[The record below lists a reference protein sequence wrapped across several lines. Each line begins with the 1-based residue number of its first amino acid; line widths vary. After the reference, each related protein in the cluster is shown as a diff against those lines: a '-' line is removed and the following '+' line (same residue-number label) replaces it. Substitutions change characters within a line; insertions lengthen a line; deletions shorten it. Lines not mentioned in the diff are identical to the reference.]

1 MNILILSCDTGGG
14 HNTTGLAILEELQRR
29 GHHVIMKDPF
39 SLSHGFFA
47 RNVGTAYVKLVQKNP
62 KAFGLLYHLG
72 MLVTK
77 LHFKSPIYYINGL
90 MSRHMTDFL
99 NQNPFDVI
107 VMPHL
112 YPAEILTYMKNK
124 NQTCPKSVF
133 IATDYACIPFTEE
146 TSCDRYI
153 IPHKTLAKE
162 FIKRGIPA
170 EKIKAL
176 GIPVRS
182 AFTSNITKAD
192 ARKQLGLSD
201 TGTYFLVAGGSVGA
215 GKLKQLVDYLVTRL
229 KLQEH
234 IIVICGNNKS
244 LYRSLNKKYGH
255 NSDVTI
261 LGATDRMAAYMQ
273 SCDILFSKPGGLSS
287 TEAAVTGI
295 PLIHIS
301 PIPGCESRNKAF
313 FRKRGM
319 SVSARQV
326 WQQAELGI
334 RLLENKKARDTM
346 ILNQRK
352 NTSGYAAKHICD
364 MIERL

>member
-14 HNTTGLAILEELQRR
+14 HNTTGLAILEEMQRR
-29 GHHVIMKDPF
+29 GHHAVMKDPF

-62 KAFGLLYHLG
+62 KAFGVLYHLG

-77 LHFKSPIYYINGL
+77 LHCKSPIYYINGL
-90 MSRHMTDFL
+90 MARHMADFL
-99 NQNPFDVI
+99 NQNSFDVV

-124 NQTCPKSVF
+124 NLACPKSVF

-146 TSCDRYI
+146 TSCDYYV

-170 EKIKAL
+170 EKIMPL

-182 AFTSNITKAD
+182 AFTADTDKAH
-192 ARKQLGLSD
+192 ARKQLGLSE

-215 GKLKQLVDYLVTRL
+215 GKLKQLVDYLAYRL
-229 KLQEH
+229 KRQEH
-234 IIVICGNNKS
+234 IIVICGNNRS
-244 LYRSLNKKYGH
+244 LYRTLNKKYRH
-255 NSDVTI
+255 NPDVTI
-261 LGATDRMAAYMQ
+261 LGATSHMAAYMQ
-273 SCDILFSKPGGLSS
+273 SCDILYSKPGGLSS

-319 SVSARQV
+319 SISAKQV

-334 RLLENKKARDTM
+334 RLLENKKARETM
-346 ILNQRK
+346 ILNQKK
-352 NTSGYAAKHICD
+352 NTSRYAAKHICD
-364 MIERL
+364 MIERM